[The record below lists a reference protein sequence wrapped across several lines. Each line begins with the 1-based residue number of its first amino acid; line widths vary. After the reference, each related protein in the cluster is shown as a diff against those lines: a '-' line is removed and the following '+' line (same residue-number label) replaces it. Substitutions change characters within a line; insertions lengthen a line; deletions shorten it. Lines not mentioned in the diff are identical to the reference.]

1 MSRLT
6 KYLESLMSKKDSL
19 KQAET
24 TSSIYYFIDGVQIRV
39 SDHFS
44 TNLASDISII
54 NPLNQSTTYLVQVK
68 EGPQIL
74 QFSLKDLK
82 VFISNYCYV
91 RKIAVLNKEVKVARQ
106 NRATSLKAQ
115 AQQEEK
121 REIESQL
128 LKPLI
133 STNAKTFKEALLE
146 AQSKAKNKKEK
157 NLNYLVSRLPFT
169 KDGLTWL
176 EITTKLSELFPKYQT
191 ISKGCKNVLKDYLY
205 NRSTDEIKDLMV
217 YFINND
223 KFNDSDKLKHYFL
236 YEETKGE

>member
-24 TSSIYYFIDGVQIRV
+24 TSSIYYIIDGVKIRV

-54 NPLNQSTTYLVQVK
+54 NPLNQGTTYLVQVK

-91 RKIAVLNKEVKVARQ
+91 RKIAALNKEVKVAQQ
-106 NRATSLKAQ
+106 NRVTSLKAQ
-115 AQQEEK
+115 ARQEQK
-121 REIESQL
+121 EIESQL
-128 LKPLI
+128 LKPLVAN
-133 STNAKTFKEALLE
+133 TKTFDEALLE
-146 AQSKAKNKKEK
+146 AQSKAKTKKEK
-157 NLNYLVSRLPFT
+157 NLNYLISRLPFT
-169 KDGLTWL
+169 SDGLTWL
-176 EITTKLSELFPKYQT
+176 EITTKLSGIFPKYSS
-191 ISKGCKNVLKDYLY
+191 IAKGCKNVLREYLY
-205 NRSTDEIKDLMV
+205 NRSTAEIKDLML
-217 YFINND
+217 YLFNNNKLD
-223 KFNDSDKLKHYFL
+223 NADRLKHYFT
-236 YEETKGE
+236 YEEKKEE

>member
-6 KYLESLMSKKDSL
+6 KYLESLMGKKDSL

-24 TSSIYYFIDGVQIRV
+24 TSSVYYFIDGVQIRV

-91 RKIAVLNKEVKVARQ
+91 RKIASLNREVKSAQQ
-106 NRATSLKAQ
+106 NRAMNLKAQ
-115 AQQEEK
+115 VKLEK
-121 REIESQL
+121 KEVEGAMVKALVS
-128 LKPLI
+128 
-133 STNAKTFKEALLE
+133 NAKTFNEALLE
-146 AQSKAKNKKEK
+146 AQSKAKTKKQK
-157 NLNYLVSRLPFT
+157 NLTYLLSRLPFT
-169 KDGLTWL
+169 SDGLTWL
-176 EITTKLSELFPKYQT
+176 EITTHLSKLFPKYAT
-191 ISKGCKNVLKDYLY
+191 ISKGCKGVLKEHLY
-205 NRSTDEIKDLMV
+205 NRSTQDIKEVMTYLFD
-217 YFINND
+217 NG
-223 KFNDSDKLKHYFL
+223 KFDDSDKLEYYFL
-236 YEETKGE
+236 HEETKGE

>member
-24 TSSIYYFIDGVQIRV
+24 TSSVYYFIDGVQIRV

-91 RKIAVLNKEVKVARQ
+91 RKIASLNREVKSAQQ
-106 NRATSLKAQ
+106 NRAMNLKAQ
-115 AQQEEK
+115 AKLEK
-121 REIESQL
+121 KEVEGAMAKALVS
-128 LKPLI
+128 
-133 STNAKTFKEALLE
+133 NAKTFNEALLE
-146 AQSKAKNKKEK
+146 AQSKAKTKKQK

-191 ISKGCKNVLKDYLY
+191 ISKGCKNVLRDYLY
-205 NRSTDEIKDLMV
+205 NRSTDEIKDLMI
-217 YFINND
+217 YFFNNN
-223 KFNDSDKLKHYFL
+223 KFDDSDKLKHYFL

>member
-24 TSSIYYFIDGVQIRV
+24 TSSIYYIIDGVKIRV

-54 NPLNQSTTYLVQVK
+54 NPLNQGTTYLVQVK

-91 RKIAVLNKEVKVARQ
+91 RKIAALNKEVKVAQQ
-106 NRATSLKAQ
+106 NRAANLKAQ
-115 AQQEEK
+115 EK
-121 REIESQL
+121 REVESQL
-128 LKPLI
+128 LKPLVA
-133 STNAKTFKEALLE
+133 NAKTFDEALLE
-146 AQSKAKNKKEK
+146 AQSKAKTKKEK
-157 NLNYLVSRLPFT
+157 NLNYLMSRLPFT
-169 KDGLTWL
+169 SDGLTWL

-191 ISKGCKNVLKDYLY
+191 ISKGCKNVLREYLY
-205 NRSTDEIKDLMV
+205 NRSTAEIKDLMI
-217 YFINND
+217 YLFNNNKLD
-223 KFNDSDKLKHYFL
+223 NTDRLKHYFT
-236 YEETKGE
+236 YEEKKEE

>member
-1 MSRLT
+1 
-6 KYLESLMSKKDSL
+6 MSKKDSS

-91 RKIAVLNKEVKVARQ
+91 RKIAALNKEVKVAQQ
-106 NRATSLKAQ
+106 NRATSLKVQ
-115 AQQEEK
+115 AKQEK

-128 LKPLI
+128 LKPLV
-133 STNAKTFKEALLE
+133 STNAKTFNEALLE
-146 AQSKAKNKKEK
+146 AQSKAKTKKEK

-169 KDGLTWL
+169 SDGLTWL
-176 EITTKLSELFPKYQT
+176 EITAKLSTLFPKYST
-191 ISKGCKNVLKDYLY
+191 ITKGCKNVLRDYLY

-217 YFINND
+217 YFFNNN
-223 KFNDSDKLKHYFL
+223 KFDDSDKLKHYFL

>member
-1 MSRLT
+1 
-6 KYLESLMSKKDSL
+6 MSKKDSL
-19 KQAET
+19 KQSET

-91 RKIAVLNKEVKVARQ
+91 RKIAALNKEVKVAQQ

-115 AQQEEK
+115 AMQEK
-121 REIESQL
+121 REIKSQL
-128 LKPLI
+128 SKPLI
-133 STNAKTFKEALLE
+133 STNAKTFNEALLE

-157 NLNYLVSRLPFT
+157 NLNYLLSRLPFT

-191 ISKGCKNVLKDYLY
+191 ISKGCKNVLRDYLY
-205 NRSTDEIKDLMV
+205 NRNTDEIKDLMV
-217 YFINND
+217 YFFNNNRFD
-223 KFNDSDKLKHYFL
+223 DSDKLKHYFL